1 MYAVFVM
8 SCGADSLLCMTDS
21 NVVSIEDVCTAAHR
35 AVDSPPV
42 EGRRCGGPCARCGRE
57 SPGNIS
63 VRSVV
68 SRTFTAFDGWSS
80 PAAQGMCQVCAW
92 VYRTS
97 ALRLNIQLVGACPP
111 TLKTL
116 TSRQLGARLQKP
128 LTSAHALVVPV
139 GMRRKHLLP
148 HARWGEISVDDISL
162 SWTKQ
167 DVHTLA
173 AMRRLRADGFGE
185 RMLAAS
191 APQFAMMR
199 RLPAARWTGLLED
212 WAELDRWRAAP
223 PWWELGL
230 RASSSNRKEP

>member
-1 MYAVFVM
+1 M
-8 SCGADSLLCMTDS
+8 
-21 NVVSIEDVCTAAHR
+21 
-35 AVDSPPV
+35 
-42 EGRRCGGPCARCGRE
+42 
-57 SPGNIS
+57 
-63 VRSVV
+63 
-68 SRTFTAFDGWSS
+68 
-80 PAAQGMCQVCAW
+80 
-92 VYRTS
+92 
-97 ALRLNIQLVGACPP
+97 
-111 TLKTL
+111 

-162 SWTKQ
+162 SWTKH

-199 RLPAARWTGLLED
+199 RLPAARWTGLLGD

>member
-1 MYAVFVM
+1 M

-21 NVVSIEDVCTAAHR
+21 NAVSIEDVCTAAHR
-35 AVDSPPV
+35 AVDPPPV

-57 SPGNIS
+57 STGNIS
-63 VRSVV
+63 VSSVV

-92 VYRTS
+92 VYRTP

-162 SWTKQ
+162 SWTKH
-167 DVHTLA
+167 DVRTLA
-173 AMRRLRADGFGE
+173 AMRRLRTDGFGE

-212 WAELDRWRAAP
+212 WAELDRWRTAP

>member
-97 ALRLNIQLVGACPP
+97 ALRLNIQLVGGVP
-111 TLKTL
+111 TNTENFDFETTRSAPAETL
-116 TSRQLGARLQKP
+116 N
-128 LTSAHALVVPV
+128 
-139 GMRRKHLLP
+139 
-148 HARWGEISVDDISL
+148 
-162 SWTKQ
+162 
-167 DVHTLA
+167 
-173 AMRRLRADGFGE
+173 LRA
-185 RMLAAS
+185 R
-191 APQFAMMR
+191 
-199 RLPAARWTGLLED
+199 AR
-212 WAELDRWRAAP
+212 
-223 PWWELGL
+223 
-230 RASSSNRKEP
+230 RASGYASQTPSPSCAVGRN